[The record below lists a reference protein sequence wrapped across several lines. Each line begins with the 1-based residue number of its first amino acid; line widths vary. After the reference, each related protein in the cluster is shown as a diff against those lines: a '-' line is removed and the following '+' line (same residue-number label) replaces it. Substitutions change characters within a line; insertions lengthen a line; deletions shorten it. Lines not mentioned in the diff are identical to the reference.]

1 LCKAIGEVSRG
12 QADNLGNGVFKK
24 RLNDNHHRSI
34 ILAKSGEFWV
44 FAYLFAKKD
53 RANITDDELIAFR
66 KLAALY
72 RQKSQEALARELEIG
87 ELEEICNAE
96 K

>member
-1 LCKAIGEVSRG
+1 
-12 QADNLGNGVFKK
+12 
-24 RLNDNHHRSI
+24 
-34 ILAKSGEFWV
+34 LAKSGEFWV